1 MVCILDTLSI
11 YAIKSGPK
19 LLVISNFVHPRSALK
34 GYVKRTYT
42 PSIYL
47 KETLEQKTISNKSS
61 ISKILKN

>member
-1 MVCILDTLSI
+1 MVSVLDTLSI